1 MRVILN
7 LSESKE
13 LVPFTYKE
21 QATYFLHNSVPLGDL
36 HGGVSLYSFSNL
48 RGDAKLSQNKGG
60 LNFPY
65 GAQIFYNFHD
75 PQIAKLFVDS
85 VSRSPY
91 FGFGMKVTGI
101 RVQQDPE
108 FEYHEGGTVFQTTS
122 PVLVK
127 RLGIRRDRHC
137 LTFEDDESNAILT
150 RILNDKAKTVGI
162 EHVAKVHF
170 DSSYSRPKTK
180 LIKYKGTI
188 NIANSCPIIIQGHPE
203 ILKLAWNVGVG
214 NSTGIGFGALL

>member
-21 QATYFLHNSVPLGDL
+21 QATYFLHNSVPVGNL

-48 RGDAKLSQNKGG
+48 RGDAKLSPNKEG
-60 LNFPY
+60 LSFPY

-75 PQIAKLFVDS
+75 PKVAQLFIDS
-85 VSRSPY
+85 VARSPY

-108 FEYHEGGTVFQTTS
+108 FEYHEDGIVFQTTS

-127 RLGIRRDRHC
+127 RLGVAYNKHC
-137 LTFEDDESNAILT
+137 LTFEDAESNAILT
-150 RILNDKAKTVGI
+150 RILNDKAKAAGI
-162 EHVAKVHF
+162 GHVAKVQF

-180 LIKYKGTI
+180 LIKYKGSI
-188 NIANSCPIIIQGHPE
+188 NIANSCPVIITGHPE
-203 ILKLAWNVGVG
+203 ILKFAWNVGVG